1 MVEVKKLKI
10 KKLINAATVFF
21 VVLLAIY
28 LAFQLFGGSGR
39 NITTVRTQNITDNY
53 YVTLEGYVVR
63 DEKIVTA
70 DDGCVADLLVSNG
83 DRVGRDKAY
92 MEIYPTGL
100 GESELKMVQNEL
112 NSLSYRIDMLEDS
125 VLKKYTVSD
134 LDSINNRLESA
145 YSSMLGS
152 ISKGDYAAA
161 DISRDDMLG
170 ALNDHGYVTGR
181 YDVTNDSISSLKA
194 EKQKLLSSVA
204 SGTSTILKAQ
214 ESCYVYTDTDGYE
227 NVFDHSNVKDLDY
240 ASFSD
245 ILSGASVESYDHAV
259 ARVISSSEWYFI
271 LGISRSQLKYFEEGS
286 TYELLFEN
294 DGNKSV
300 KMTACRIA
308 QPSAGSSKGF
318 IVFSSRDIAIGAEI
332 SRYTSARVNVGSVS
346 GYRVPEDAV
355 TQIDHD
361 GDGIYDFVGVYVLS
375 GNRAEFRRIQEIGS
389 GAGYVIVKTQE
400 RYESDL
406 ENKKS
411 EDESGTGTDT
421 EKVTESESYISD
433 EDLFPYLS
441 QNELIILSGGGSLYD
456 GKIFN

>member
-1 MVEVKKLKI
+1 MVEVKKIKI
-10 KKLINAATVFF
+10 KKVIDAATVFF

-28 LAFQLFGGSGR
+28 LAFQLFGGNGR
-39 NITTVRTQNITDNY
+39 NITTVRAQNITDNY
-53 YVTLEGYVVR
+53 YVTLDGYVVR
-63 DEKIVTA
+63 DEKIITV
-70 DDGCVADLLVSNG
+70 DDGYVADLLVSNG

-92 MEIYPTGL
+92 MDIYPTSL
-100 GESELKMVQNEL
+100 GASELSSVQAEL
-112 NSLSYRIDMLEDS
+112 NSLSYRIDMLENS

-134 LDSINNRLESA
+134 LDKINDRLESA

-152 ISKGDYAAA
+152 ISRGDYAAA
-161 DISRDDMLG
+161 DISRNEMLE
-170 ALNDHGYVTGR
+170 AMNDHGSVTGR
-181 YDVTNDSISSLKA
+181 YDVTNDSISSLSDQ
-194 EKQKLLSSVA
+194 KQKLLDAVA
-204 SGTSTILKAQ
+204 LGAAKTLKAQ
-214 ESCYVYTDTDGYE
+214 ESCYVYTEMDGYE
-227 NVFDHSNVKDLDY
+227 NVFDHSSVEELDY
-240 ASFSD
+240 ASFSN
-245 ILSGASVESYDHAV
+245 ILADANVESYERAV
-259 ARVISSSEWYFI
+259 AKVICSSEWYFI
-271 LGISRSQLKYFEEGS
+271 LGISRSQLKYFKEGN

-308 QPSAGSSKGF
+308 QPNDTSSKGF
-318 IVFSSRDIAIGAEI
+318 IVFSSRDIAIGADI

-346 GYRVPEDAV
+346 GYKVPEDAV

-361 GDGIYDFVGVYVLS
+361 DDGIYDLVGVYVLS
-375 GNRAEFRRIQEIGS
+375 GNRVEFRRIQEIGS
-389 GAGYVIVKTQE
+389 GSGYVIVKTQE

-411 EDESGTGTDT
+411 ESESGTGTDK
-421 EKVTESESYISD
+421 ENVTERESYVSD